1 MKKNK
6 IINIISILLILLPL
20 DIIILNIFSNLYL
33 LAYLPMTI
41 GFIIYI
47 LNSKPKNLLKKILI
61 IISILCMIISL
72 LSYNSLLNVE
82 GGLDSLGTALGLVIF
97 FRFSRIT
104 TKIIAFILLIIDN
117 KEYIFRKKVII
128 SLLSIIIGL
137 TIVYYM
143 YIGIKTSLTTIKVE
157 EDIPSVE
164 NFEEELTSRGLITNY
179 SNYKL
184 YGIKKGIEKGVTLS
198 FEEDSTEKFP
208 LYVFVND
215 ITNEEP
221 QYIIYYINGEI
232 YAIKAK
238 YFFSSSQKLGDEEKI
253 IFEFP
258 NTLITETDTIT
269 TYNVK
274 KNCFEIGENVTET
287 EYNYY
292 AKNNDTSVFIDLP
305 KIYNDK
311 VSNDEES
318 IKVDENT
325 TINSNSLLGIFRIYK
340 VNRINAL
347 LLY

>member
-1 MKKNK
+1 
-6 IINIISILLILLPL
+6 
-20 DIIILNIFSNLYL
+20 
-33 LAYLPMTI
+33 
-41 GFIIYI
+41 
-47 LNSKPKNLLKKILI
+47 
-61 IISILCMIISL
+61 
-72 LSYNSLLNVE
+72 
-82 GGLDSLGTALGLVIF
+82 
-97 FRFSRIT
+97 
-104 TKIIAFILLIIDN
+104 
-117 KEYIFRKKVII
+117 
-128 SLLSIIIGL
+128 
-137 TIVYYM
+137 M
-143 YIGIKTSLTTIKVE
+143 YV
-157 EDIPSVE
+157 D
-164 NFEEELTSRGLITNY
+164 
-179 SNYKL
+179 
-184 YGIKKGIEKGVTLS
+184 
-198 FEEDSTEKFP
+198 
-208 LYVFVND
+208 D

-238 YFFSSSQKLGDEEKI
+238 YFFSSSKKLGDEEKI

-274 KNCFEIGENVTET
+274 KNCFEIGENVTGT